1 MILALLKP
9 DIRLNVIRI
18 ILKLSIKKRRK
29 ERNSVCSDNSSMKRK
44 KGTSG
49 RFLSK
54 KEGSPARTFRKVFPF
69 IDVGRWW
76 WFSNTKTRWKPR
88 TSTYRGPKYPSQF
101 KTEARTARGSEPC
114 KALVRPPVSPELN
127 VYCFVLFRPVAVGGR
142 ARYCLTS
149 FYWLKI

>member
-44 KGTSG
+44 KGTATSG

-88 TSTYRGPKYPSQF
+88 TSTYRGPKYPS
-101 KTEARTARGSEPC
+101 
-114 KALVRPPVSPELN
+114 
-127 VYCFVLFRPVAVGGR
+127 
-142 ARYCLTS
+142 
-149 FYWLKI
+149 